1 MSEITEMLSARSQKG
16 ASDDELMSTVYEE
29 LRTMAKI
36 RMAHERAG
44 HTLQATALV
53 HEAWMRI
60 GDQQFENRRHFFSA
74 ASEAMRRILVD
85 CARRKKAARRGGG
98 MQRVEFGEI
107 DGLVWEQSD
116 DELLAVHDVLERLEA
131 EDPRKA
137 ELVKLRY
144 FIGMTGEEV
153 AEALGLSLATVNRD
167 WAYARAWMYNE
178 INRD

>member
-1 MSEITEMLSARSQKG
+1 
-16 ASDDELMSTVYEE
+16 
-29 LRTMAKI
+29 
-36 RMAHERAG
+36 
-44 HTLQATALV
+44 
-53 HEAWMRI
+53 
-60 GDQQFENRRHFFSA
+60 
-74 ASEAMRRILVD
+74 
-85 CARRKKAARRGGG
+85 

-153 AEALGLSLATVNRD
+153 AETLGVSLATVNRD

>member
-1 MSEITEMLSARSQKG
+1 MSKITAVLRSRAENE
-16 ASDDELMSTVYEE
+16 ASDDELMTAVYEE
-29 LRTMAKI
+29 LRTMAKV
-36 RMAHERAG
+36 RMANERAG

-53 HEAWMRI
+53 HDAWMRI
-60 GDQQFENRRHFFSA
+60 GNQQFENRRHFFSA

-85 CARRKKAARRGGG
+85 CARRKKAARREGG
-98 MQRVEFGEI
+98 MQRVELGEI
-107 DGLVWEQSD
+107 DGLVWEQND
-116 DELLAVHDVLERLEA
+116 DELLAVHDVIGRLEV

-153 AEALGLSLATVNRD
+153 AETLGVSLATVNRD

>member
-1 MSEITEMLSARSQKG
+1 MSKITAVLRSR
-16 ASDDELMSTVYEE
+16 AENETSDDELMTAVYEE

-36 RMAHERAG
+36 RMANERAG